1 MINISEILQDFTQL
15 DDDYRLDLLVDYA
28 EKLPPLP
35 PYHANL
41 KNNEKYKV
49 PECQTPVFISM
60 DLNDNRL
67 EFYAEVAEE
76 SPTVKGIISILAHSP
91 NGRPIAAV
99 ELIPLDLLQKLGL
112 SGKIGS
118 LRTYG
123 ISAIIHRINSKIIE
137 LKK

>member
-1 MINISEILQDFTQL
+1 MTNLSEILQDFNQL
-15 DDDYRLDLLVDYA
+15 DDDYRLDLLIDYA

-35 PYHANL
+35 PHRVNL

-60 DLNDNRL
+60 DPNDNRL

-76 SPTVKGIISILAHSP
+76 SLTAKGIISILVNSLH
-91 NGRPIAAV
+91 GRLIAEV

-112 SGKIGS
+112 SRKIGS
-118 LRTYG
+118 LRTHG
-123 ISAIIHRINSKIIE
+123 ISAIIHRINNRIKE
-137 LKK
+137 LKE